1 MENIIKKIIL
11 LIEQQF
17 HQLNEEDGKNLNS
30 IIQSFVESYAK
41 HKDFMSLDEWLSL
54 EIEKNIEEIS
64 KEEAKEISDE
74 IILSLKNS
82 EENKKSLKKAVK
94 QGRSKESWFASKIKN
109 HTSNMSTQQTV
120 QYLQELDD
128 QITIAND
135 FLNKT
140 ITTKA
145 GTINQNSNLD
155 GFIAEQYHAQT
166 FNLNAEACGSPFRAE
181 VLEPNGHGYA
191 KNSVDIVIKNGDGK
205 IVSKYQ
211 SKYYKD
217 AESAIK
223 AFNQGD
229 YRGQKRLV
237 ADGQEELV
245 KNASNVIESPDG
257 VKSNSLSKDDAIKMR
272 DEAQKEGKIRDL
284 NWNEYKTKDIAMNL
298 GKQTGYA
305 ALQGAVIGVGLD
317 VAQKLK
323 NQEEIKPNEVVE
335 VALKS
340 GADFGLKAAVA
351 GALKVAVEKGVVKAI
366 PKGTPVAIISNIAY
380 IGIENAKIAIKV
392 ASGDMTMKE
401 GLEEV
406 EMTTVSVVAGLAG
419 TAAGTV
425 CVTKAGLVVGAK
437 IGIVLGPA
445 GILVGGFIGGTI
457 GYMAGVKVG
466 EKVVKGFRMIRN
478 FAVKKVKSIASE
490 LNSKIKNSTFIK
502 NLSLLFN

>member
-1 MENIIKKIIL
+1 MGNIIKKIIL

-17 HQLNEEDGKNLNS
+17 QQLNEEDGKNLNS

-41 HKDFMSLDEWLSL
+41 HKDSMNLDEWLSF
-54 EIEKNIEEIS
+54 EIEKNIEGIS

-74 IILSLKNS
+74 IIESLKSS

-120 QYLQELDD
+120 EYLQELDD

-140 ITTKA
+140 IITKA
-145 GTINQNSNLD
+145 GTISQNSNLD

-166 FNLNAEACGSPFRAE
+166 FNLNAEVCGSPFRAE
-181 VLEPNGHGYA
+181 VLEPDGHGYA
-191 KNSVDIVIKNGDGK
+191 KNSVDIVIKNGKGH
-205 IVSKYQ
+205 IVRKYQ

-217 AESAIK
+217 AESATK

-257 VKSNSLSKDDAIKMR
+257 VKSNSLSKEDAIKMR
-272 DEAQKEGKIRDL
+272 DEAQKDGKISDL

-305 ALQGAVIGVGLD
+305 ALQGAVIGAGLD

-323 NQEEIKPNEVVE
+323 NKEEIKPNEVVE

-351 GALKVAVEKGVVKAI
+351 GALKVAVEKGIVRAI

-380 IGIENAKIAIKV
+380 VGIENTKIAIKV
-392 ASGDMTMKE
+392 ASGNMTVKE
-401 GLEEV
+401 GLEEA

-425 CVTKAGLVVGAK
+425 GLTKAGIAVGAK

-445 GILVGGFIGGTI
+445 GIALGGFVGATI
-457 GYMAGVKVG
+457 GYMAGAKVG
-466 EKVVKGFRMIRN
+466 EAAVQGARKIRGSA
-478 FAVKKVKSIASE
+478 FEKIKSIASE
-490 LNSKIKNSTFIK
+490 VSSKIKNSNFMR
-502 NLSLLFN
+502 NLSVLFS